1 MNSILKRLGL
11 CVLALSGCGKFADD
25 LFCTSEGCAWTE
37 GEWERVASLANP
49 GPPPPDRSNKYVGN
63 PTAELLGQAFF
74 FDPAFSGLPTQ
85 VDAINRPS
93 PPARTPACQ
102 PLGISCATCHD
113 LGRAGVDTTSIPGHV
128 SVGAG
133 WTDVNALAV
142 VNSAYRP
149 VVFWNGRADSLWA
162 LNVVVAESA
171 TTLNGSRLRTAHQIA
186 DRYAEPYNRV
196 FADDFGPLDIGAI
209 NALPPSGNGKSTA
222 FSGLG
227 GDGEPFLRAGW
238 KYEQSDQKTMVN
250 RILVNWAKAI
260 AAYEYK
266 LTSRESDFDLYVQ
279 QGPDSSAIP
288 AAAKRGARL
297 FAGKAGCIDCHSG
310 TQLTDEKFHN
320 VGVPQSGLTV
330 PLLEDCPASKD
341 PRNAA
346 CDCVSDAA
354 LKCAPWGAYDGLR
367 RLRDTDS
374 TSPTFNRWLRTSGW
388 SDDPT
393 DDSRAAYVKN
403 APADRLKGAWRT
415 PSLRN
420 VALTAPYMHDGRYA
434 TLEDVVWHYNT
445 GARNAGGE
453 QVSPENIAA
462 QIKPLMLTDGEAG
475 DLVAFLKTLTARDTL
490 PATLTAAPGGVGTPT
505 GVGGAGGSCTGA
517 GGAGGTIGSA
527 GTTGNTGVGGTGLVS
542 SGVGGGP
549 IGGMGGGGL
558 AGRGGPSG
566 TGGAGG
572 SVGGGRGGGPSTVIC
587 SGRPPA
593 APIITDFGDA
603 IGIDP
608 VRFGTPPGITGGTF
622 TRAPAGVPPPS
633 AQTTPGNK
641 TVLFQ
646 MRSVPVD
653 ASGAWYTFGLRF
665 DDCVDARAFAG
676 VQFTMT
682 HVVPE
687 PPCDVQFGVTSRPS
701 TTSTDD
707 PRGFCAAASSCD
719 PPLTTLGPSSGVFR
733 IAFSGG
739 SVPPMASGPFVTS
752 VFIEPASIIG
762 VEWRVPVT
770 CNLTVTIDDIS
781 FVNP

>member
-1 MNSILKRLGL
+1 MNSIPKRLGL
-11 CVLALSGCGKFADD
+11 CVLALAGCGKFADD
-25 LFCTSEGCAWTE
+25 LFCTSEGCAWKE

-49 GPPPPDRSNKYVGN
+49 GPPPPDPSNKYVGN
-63 PTAELLGQAFF
+63 PAAELLGQAFF

-171 TTLNGSRLRTAHQIA
+171 TTLNGNRLRTAHQIA

-196 FADDFGPLDIGAI
+196 FADDFGPLDIGAV

-222 FSGLG
+222 FSALAGS
-227 GDGEPFLRAGW
+227 GEPFIRPAW
-238 KYEQSDQKTMVN
+238 KYESSDQKAMVN

-310 TQLTDEKFHN
+310 AQLTDEKFHN

-393 DDSRAAYVKN
+393 DDSRAAYVKD
-403 APADRLKGAWRT
+403 APADRLRGAWRT

-462 QIKPLMLTDGEAG
+462 QIKPLMLTDTEAG

-517 GGAGGTIGSA
+517 GGAGGTTGSA

-542 SGVGGGP
+542 AGAGGGP
-549 IGGMGGGGL
+549 IGGMGGGGGM
-558 AGRGGPSG
+558 AGRGGSSS

-572 SVGGGRGGGPSTVIC
+572 SVGVVC

-593 APIITDFGDA
+593 TPTITDFGDA
-603 IGIDP
+603 MGSHP
-608 VRFGTPPGITGGTF
+608 VQFGRAPGITGRTF
-622 TRAPAGVPPPS
+622 TRAPAGLVPPM
-633 AQTTPGNK
+633 AQTAPGSNLNNA
-641 TVLFQ
+641 VLFQ
-646 MRSVPVD
+646 VRPALVD
-653 ASGAWYTFGLRF
+653 ASNAGYAFGLRF
-665 DDCVDARAFAG
+665 DDCLNARAFAG

-682 HVVPE
+682 YVVSDPS
-687 PPCDVQFGVTSRPS
+687 CTVQFGVTSRPS
-701 TTSTDD
+701 TSPSDD
-707 PRGFCAAASSCD
+707 PRGFCPTAPCD
-719 PPLTTLGPSSGVFR
+719 PPLTTLAGSGTTFR
-733 IAFSGG
+733 IAFTGG
-739 SVPPMASGPFVTS
+739 SVPPMASGPFVPS
-752 VFIEPASIIG
+752 PLIDPASIIG
-762 VEWRVPVT
+762 VEWRVPT
-770 CNLTVTIDDIS
+770 SCNVAVIVDDIL
-781 FVNP
+781 FVTPS